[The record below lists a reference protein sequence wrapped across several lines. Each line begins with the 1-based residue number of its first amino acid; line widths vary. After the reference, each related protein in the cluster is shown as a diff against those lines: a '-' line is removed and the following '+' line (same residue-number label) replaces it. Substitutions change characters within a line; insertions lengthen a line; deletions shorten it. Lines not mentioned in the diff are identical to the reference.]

1 MAVLLREWKP
11 RVGLFQISTHI
22 GLVKQQEIFEWK
34 QSSTDHF
41 TVACLVDCALNESA
55 GDFAFTDNKADTST
69 ISHDQSK
76 KWRANTETA
85 T

>member
-22 GLVKQQEIFEWK
+22 GLVKQQEIFEFLN
-34 QSSTDHF
+34 F

-55 GDFAFTDNKADTST
+55 GDFALTDNKADTST